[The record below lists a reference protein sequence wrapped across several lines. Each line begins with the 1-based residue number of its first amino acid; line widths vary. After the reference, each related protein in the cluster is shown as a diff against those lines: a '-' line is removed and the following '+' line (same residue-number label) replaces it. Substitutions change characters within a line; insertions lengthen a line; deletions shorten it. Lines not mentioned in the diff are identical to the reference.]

1 MSEGEKTPRKGPG
14 VAGSLAP
21 GGSGSRRSGLER
33 LVLGPQQERGLG
45 GGQAG
50 GRRAWGARTPWQWES
65 LAGFPQMACL
75 THNTPPPPSSPSA
88 RTRTLSPGEGR
99 RGSSRL
105 STRGPTPSLCPGPGK
120 GGGSCSHPPGA
131 WRARAGGEAVGKSG
145 VPGALAGSLRLLAT
159 AKDSVP
165 PLSSPWEQ
173 GQLRIT
179 LPPSG
184 APWLGGGGRGG
195 QALPPHRPRV

>member
-1 MSEGEKTPRKGPG
+1 M
-14 VAGSLAP
+14 GSQDPLAV
-21 GGSGSRRSGLER
+21 GKSGWISPDGL
-33 LVLGPQQERGLG
+33 PH
-45 GGQAG
+45 
-50 GRRAWGARTPWQWES
+50 T
-65 LAGFPQMACL
+65 
-75 THNTPPPPSSPSA
+75 PPPSSPSA
-88 RTRTLSPGEGR
+88 QTRTLSPGEGR

-165 PLSSPWEQ
+165 PLSNPWEQ

-195 QALPPHRPRV
+195 QALPPHRPRVLEYEARGVQVEA